1 MADLQFRM
9 GLGKLEK
16 TMRILVTGGAG
27 FIGSHLVDK
36 LIAEGHT
43 VAIVDNMS
51 TGLEKNLN
59 RNAVFYE
66 KDIFKSDLAGIFKYF
81 QFDIVFHLAGQINL
95 RDSLKNPIQDAEINI
110 MGSLKLIELACKFK
124 VKQFIF
130 SSTGGAIYDPEAPQ
144 PWTTSSPCKPLS
156 PYGLSKLTV
165 ESYLEIARNTHGL
178 NSTILRY
185 SNVYGPRQNAH
196 GEAGV
201 VAIFMNNMLAN
212 RPLKIFG
219 DGEQTRDF
227 VYVQDVVQANLM
239 VMNSNRYGTFNV
251 STGVETSVNKVA
263 EMISRQ
269 PWTDGGGIIHEPAIP
284 GELRRTVLQS
294 NLPGWEAKCPFDE
307 GIIRTWISFKPQ

>member
-27 FIGSHLVDK
+27 FIGSHLVDR

-51 TGLEKNLN
+51 TGLEKNIN
-59 RNAVFYE
+59 RNAAFYE
-66 KDIFKSDLAGIFKYF
+66 KDIFKSDLTSIFKHF
-81 QFDIVFHLAGQINL
+81 QFDIIFHLAGQINL
-95 RDSLKNPIQDAEINI
+95 RESLKNPIQDAEINI

-130 SSTGGAIYDPEAPQ
+130 SSTGGAIYDQEAPQ
-144 PWTTSSPCKPLS
+144 PWTTNSPCKPLS

-165 ESYLEIARNTHGL
+165 ERYLGIARNTHGL

-201 VAIFMNNMLAN
+201 VAIFMNNRLAN

-227 VYVQDVVQANLM
+227 IYVKDVVEANLIAM
-239 VMNSNRYGTFNV
+239 DSNLYGTFNV

-263 EMISRQ
+263 EMISRL
-269 PWTDGGGIIHEPAIP
+269 PCNGSNAIIHEPAIA
-284 GELRRTVLQS
+284 GELKRTVLES
-294 NLPGWEAKCPFDE
+294 NLPGLEARCFSDE
-307 GIIRTWISFKPQ
+307 GLIGTWMSFQS